1 MSTTLYNE
9 LLMDGVH
16 GFLPDPLRI
25 TATTTPPVRRVACQN
40 TMVDALKGKKQ

>member
-16 GFLPDPLRI
+16 GFLPDPIPPCQGSVTDLVTMRMSLRQ
-25 TATTTPPVRRVACQN
+25 AV
-40 TMVDALKGKKQ
+40 K